1 LPTEIR
7 TLDRLATLTPVELP
21 TVVDAAPECIKVVA
35 RDGRLLLINSA
46 GMKMIGAS
54 AWEHVD
60 GANTFDLVAP
70 EHRQYWR
77 EQHERVC
84 KGAALTWQFD
94 IIGLTGVRRRMETSA
109 VPVALSDG
117 SMGQLAFTRDVTAR
131 VAEEQDLRQA
141 NLALEETVS
150 DRTKELESAR
160 QQLQETERSF
170 SLLVG
175 SVTDYA
181 IYMLDLDGR
190 VVNWNA
196 GARRIKGYEAREIIG
211 EHFSRFYTDEDRQSG
226 VPMAGLRVAAAEG
239 RVEKEGWRV
248 RKDGT
253 RFWANVIID
262 AIRDQ
267 DRLIGF
273 AKITRDITE
282 KRAAEA
288 RLRQAQ
294 KMEVVGQFTGG
305 AAHDFSNLLMA
316 VTGSLELLRKQLPDD
331 RRVLGL
337 LDNAMQASRR
347 GISLTQRMLAF
358 ARRQELKLETV
369 DLASLVGG
377 MTELL
382 ERSVGPSVRIE
393 TSFASRIPSV
403 VTDTN
408 QLETAL
414 LNLALNARDAMP
426 NGGTIT
432 ISARE
437 ARIGFGHPTN
447 LAPGLYACLSVDDTG
462 QGMSE
467 ATLARVTEPFFT
479 TKGVGKGTGL
489 GLAMVD
495 GVTAQSGGKLMIR
508 SRLDEGTTV
517 EIWLPAGQAPAGSE
531 TARTA
536 EPAGVA
542 PATPNLAILVVD
554 DDTLV
559 LMSTSALLEDLGH
572 RVISA
577 SSGEKALG
585 IIKAGMER
593 IDLMISDQMMPG
605 MTGLQLVNSVRVFRP
620 DLPAVL
626 ATGYAELPPGL
637 DPTILRLAKP
647 FTQRQLAEVVA
658 TASLRLGH
666 QHASQD

>member
-7 TLDRLATLTPVELP
+7 TLDRLATLTPVDLS

-35 RDGRLLLINSA
+35 RDGRLLLMNSA
-46 GMKMIGAS
+46 GMRMIGAL
-54 AWEHVD
+54 AWDKVD
-60 GANTFDLVAP
+60 GANTFDLIAP

-131 VAEEQDLRQA
+131 VAEEKDLRQV

-160 QQLQETERSF
+160 QRLQETERSF

-190 VVNWNA
+190 VVSWNA

-211 EHFSRFYTDEDRQSG
+211 EHFSRFYTDEDRQAG
-226 VPMAGLRVAAAEG
+226 VPMAGLRIAAAEG

-288 RLRQAQ
+288 QLRQSQ

-337 LDNAMQASRR
+337 LDNAMQAARR

-377 MTELL
+377 MRELL

-403 VTDTN
+403 ATDAN

-447 LAPGLYACLSVDDTG
+447 LAPGLYACLSVTDTG

-517 EIWLPAGQAPAGSE
+517 EIWLPAGTAAAGSE
-531 TARTA
+531 TARIA
-536 EPAGVA
+536 EPAAAA
-542 PATPNLAILVVD
+542 PATPNVAILVVD
-554 DDTLV
+554 DDSLV

-577 SSGEKALG
+577 PSGEKALS

-620 DLPAVL
+620 DLPVVL
-626 ATGYAELPPGL
+626 ATGYAELPPGV

-658 TASLRLGH
+658 SASLRLGH
-666 QHASQD
+666 QYASQD